1 MRLFYFHSC
10 QSQIVLKEIDNTI
23 EDIFGKQ
30 HEIPTELASLLL
42 LLIIVKFL
50 ALALTNLVFDLA
62 NLVTNLAKPSLGRPG
77 H

>member
-62 NLVTNLAKPSLGRPG
+62 NLETNLAKLSLCCPG
-77 H
+77 K